1 MIKVENLR
9 FCFGKTVALDKINIS
24 FDKGETTI
32 LAGANGAGKTTL
44 LRNICGILNTRS
56 GTITIDEM
64 PVGHQTRKKIAYIPS
79 SLSFY
84 DGLRLGEAIRAH
96 ASFYNRF
103 QYRPIGE
110 YRFDMDRRVSG
121 LSRGEKTLF
130 LLTLALSTSP
140 DYLLI
145 DDVVHFLDPHLRE
158 IFLNSILQLIE
169 DKELALVIAAQ
180 VPVDIEGI
188 VDRVVIFDRG
198 AIVLDESV
206 INLKQKFVKVYGEDA
221 PADQPVIFSKEWQG
235 VKEMY
240 IYPFAKEASSDLQ
253 VEHLNLTDIL
263 RACIGGEYAHH

>member
-1 MIKVENLR
+1 MIKIENLR
-9 FCFGKTVALDKINIS
+9 FCFGKTVALDNINIS
-24 FDKGETTI
+24 FDKGETII

-44 LRNICGILNTRS
+44 LRNICGILAS
-56 GTITIDEM
+56 QAGDISIDGL
-64 PVGHQTRKKIAYIPS
+64 PVGYKTRKKIAYIPS

-84 DGLRLGEAIRAH
+84 DGLRLRDAIKAH
-96 ASFYNRF
+96 ASFYDQF
-103 QYRPIGE
+103 EYQTIGE
-110 YRFDMDRRVSG
+110 YQLDMNRKVSG

-130 LLTLALSTSP
+130 MLTLALSTSP

-198 AIVLDESV
+198 SIVLDESV
-206 INLKQKFVKVYGEDA
+206 TEFC
-221 PADQPVIFSKEWQG
+221 QG
-235 VKEMY
+235 
-240 IYPFAKEASSDLQ
+240 
-253 VEHLNLTDIL
+253 L
-263 RACIGGEYAHH
+263 R